1 MTPSDGSGQPRR
13 FFLILQSGKDHRG
26 RIGEGAVGIKG
37 VPGSHKGGTG
47 ETLSCFIADRAAQA
61 AYPGP
66 LSFRNLA
73 LSDRDF
79 AVGRQADDKNQFNK
93 RVDTAMFERQRNV

>member
-37 VPGSHKGGTG
+37 VPGLGLTEG
-47 ETLSCFIADRAAQA
+47 RAREVGAERAFPVGQVT
-61 AYPGP
+61 
-66 LSFRNLA
+66 
-73 LSDRDF
+73 RD
-79 AVGRQADDKNQFNK
+79 GI
-93 RVDTAMFERQRNV
+93 T